1 MSRLLIVISFLYL
14 SVSTYAQGS
23 NFQKT
28 KPDTSSATA
37 ADILFSLETP
47 DTSSNIRTPPIFT
60 GSIELGFLYKTGN
73 TNSGDVK
80 TGLDFR
86 FEKSAWL
93 SLLNI
98 DLLLKKSDVV
108 YDNGDTHFETT
119 DNKWTVSSQ
128 TNYNLDNEEQNY
140 IYGNIW
146 YEENEFS
153 SFDNQSSISTGWGRH
168 WYRTNQASLWG
179 DIGPGYKRDL
189 YKETDTD
196 AQRTA
201 DTFIVQVQAL
211 YIRKIGDHIEF
222 KEYLSAKQALD
233 TDENSIYKSE
243 TIITT
248 KLISTLQLKFTI
260 TLGYNTNVDE
270 EQKNFDTQT
279 AATLVYSF

>member
-1 MSRLLIVISFLYL
+1 MSRLLIVISLLYL
-14 SVSTYAQGS
+14 SVSSNAQGS

-28 KPDTSSATA
+28 KPDTTSATA

-47 DTSSNIRTPPIFT
+47 DKSTNIRTPPIFT

-98 DLLLKKSDVV
+98 DLLLKKADVV

-128 TNYNLDNEEQNY
+128 TNYNLDNKEQNY
-140 IYGNIW
+140 VYGNIW

-153 SFDNQSSISTGWGRH
+153 SFDYQSSISTGWGRH
-168 WYRTNQASLWG
+168 WYRSNEASLWG

-189 YKETDTD
+189 YKETDSD
-196 AQRTA
+196 EQLTA
-201 DTFIVQVQAL
+201 DTFIVQLQAL
-211 YIRKIGDHIEF
+211 YIRKIGDHVEF

-248 KLISTLQLKFTI
+248 KLISTLQLKFTV
-260 TLGYNTNVDE
+260 TLGYNTKVDE
-270 EQKNFDTQT
+270 EQNNFDTQT